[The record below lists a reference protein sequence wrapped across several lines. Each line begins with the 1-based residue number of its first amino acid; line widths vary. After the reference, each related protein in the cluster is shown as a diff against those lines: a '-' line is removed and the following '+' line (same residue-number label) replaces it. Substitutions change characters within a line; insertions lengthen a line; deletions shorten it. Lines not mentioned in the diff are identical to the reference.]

1 MTAPQHF
8 LIVTSDPNEPEETDF
23 FTYTVECPGVT
34 DSCRRYEDCVPDDPE
49 RTLLEE
55 AVDNETEPIAHG
67 VKHLML
73 DGVWCA
79 ATDRC
84 NVQNHDALPNE
95 VAGRFPVGRHAIDFD
110 FGDATEIEVFLS
122 DSDAG
127 AVATQ

>member
-1 MTAPQHF
+1 MTDTQHF
-8 LIVTSDPNEPEETDF
+8 LIVAADPDNPGDEDLYEYE
-23 FTYTVECPGVT
+23 VECPGVT
-34 DSCRRYEDCVPDDPE
+34 DACRRYEDCVPDDHE

-67 VKHLML
+67 VKHLLL
-73 DGVWCA
+73 DGMWCA

-84 NVQNHDALPNE
+84 NVRDHDALPNE

-127 AVATQ
+127 AVATR